1 MIYKGKDAECVW
13 ENDFQKFSCNRSP
26 PVTQLF
32 GINCSEIPML
42 IFHNELIPFAP
53 FFNKHSI
60 LMDVYVAHLVIN
72 MECLGN
78 KLWMNTASG
87 VILSEPSGPST
98 SGPWSDVVRPIV
110 VPTTVDM
117 LKGDTCIRFFVSF
130 GPSVDHTTLPPKT
143 GKRPKDLIHTS
154 IWLEILSD
162 SDQSKEAREDQDYDY
177 QKKGKPRAYGGKQL

>member
-1 MIYKGKDAECVW
+1 
-13 ENDFQKFSCNRSP
+13 
-26 PVTQLF
+26 
-32 GINCSEIPML
+32 ML

-60 LMDVYVAHLVIN
+60 LMDVYIAHLVIN

-87 VILSEPSGPST
+87 VILSGPSGPST

-130 GPSVDHTTLPPKT
+130 GPSVDHSMLACGPWKARTIYLD
-143 GKRPKDLIHTS
+143 DLFLAMAEEHQS
-154 IWLEILSD
+154 KD
-162 SDQSKEAREDQDYDY
+162 SDNLNWNSA
-177 QKKGKPRAYGGKQL
+177 GFSLMLLQL